1 MRTSASGKMTRKTTW
16 GLIFMAA
23 VYVPSYGGVIAA
35 QDTATPSQ
43 AANQPKDKKPAKKAQ
58 PPNNSGAK
66 QPGASSSANENTCCL
81 SPDAQIEAAWNEAA
95 RDAAA
100 AQNRA
105 LQTKAGIDAA
115 KDAAKHAGDMEEE
128 AVKMFCWVS
137 GFTSILLL
145 LMLAVVGIGLAKGQ
159 WSLREA
165 LSEKPLVHP
174 REGAPILLPST
185 SRFIALFGLLGIVT
199 ILLGVGYAI
208 TWNLLIYHK
217 PPDNLSEIDSF
228 LLGAASLFAPYI
240 ANQLRAA
247 FQTPP
252 DKTEVNK
259 AGANDEHANAAH
271 APAAGA

>member
-1 MRTSASGKMTRKTTW
+1 MHTSVSAKLTRKPILA
-16 GLIFMAA
+16 LIFMAA
-23 VYVPSYGGVIAA
+23 LCIPSYGEKS
-35 QDTATPSQ
+35 P
-43 AANQPKDKKPAKKAQ
+43 PPPA
-58 PPNNSGAK
+58 
-66 QPGASSSANENTCCL
+66 GASRQCTTPCQSSSPNQNTCCL
-81 SPDAQIEAAWNEAA
+81 SPDAQIEAARNEAA

-100 AQNRA
+100 AQNAA

-137 GFTSILLL
+137 GFTSILLV

-174 REGAPILLPST
+174 REGAAILLPST

-252 DKTEVNK
+252 GEKPTGE
-259 AGANDEHANAAH
+259 AGATNAPVKTAETNAAKPN
-271 APAAGA
+271 AEIRQT